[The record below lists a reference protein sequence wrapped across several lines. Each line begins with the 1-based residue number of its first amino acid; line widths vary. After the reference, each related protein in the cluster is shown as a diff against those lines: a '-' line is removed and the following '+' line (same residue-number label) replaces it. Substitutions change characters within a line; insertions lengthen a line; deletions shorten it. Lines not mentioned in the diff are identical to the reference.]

1 VDSTVNTPADALAD
15 ELEAYNRAF
24 LELELPWQWDAPT
37 LRRLLDAGDGDCV
50 GSYVE
55 RHHPHLLKAYDRA
68 FLRDLILSIKGRRRA
83 TVGNS

>member
-1 VDSTVNTPADALAD
+1 VAHTVDTPADSLAE

-24 LELELPWQWDAPT
+24 LELELPWQWDAST
-37 LRRLLDAGDGDCV
+37 LRHLLAADDGDCV

-68 FLRDLILSIKGRRRA
+68 FLRDLILQIKSRPRT
-83 TVGNS
+83 TVGNT